1 MSLLHYQI
9 PEYGLTVGFYP
20 HHFTQ
25 VNALM
30 NRELVRTV
38 MGYLGNVR
46 GRVVVDM
53 FCGIGNFTLPL
64 ARTGALAVGIEA
76 SDEAVEM
83 ATENARVNGV
93 EHASAFYAEDLY
105 GEGGALLDD

>member
-1 MSLLHYQI
+1 MPSRGADAEQGLRYLDASFENRQQMSLLHYQI

-38 MGYLGNVR
+38 MGYLGNQR

-53 FCGIGNFTLPL
+53 FCGTAITLPL
-64 ARTGALAVGIEA
+64 ARTGALAGIEA

-83 ATENARVNGV
+83 AREMPG
-93 EHASAFYAEDLY
+93 
-105 GEGGALLDD
+105 